1 MQSVHICCML
11 SAGMSLERRQQRVF
25 DPLLALAEQD

>member
-1 MQSVHICCML
+1 MQSVHNLLHAVCG
-11 SAGMSLERRQQRVF
+11 ALERRQQRVF